1 MKFFQR
7 RGGVIAVVAV
17 LAIAAVA
24 VGLAT
29 TIGGAH
35 AGSTGDQLL
44 PSNKVIL
51 QSAKEVNLSKQTVRL
66 PLHRG
71 TFHGKTV
78 WYVITESSD
87 FGLAHDLNINFAPK
101 LANLAI
107 GCAKCVQ
114 QVTESVAP
122 NNKFGEGMVA
132 FEGAPDFTPTR
143 VLTPAANG
151 GAPPAVAKP
160 GAVGSADYSPFIR
173 IKGSSVIY
181 NAPIVATGDGP
192 FDVIHHTNTGDRVLA
207 VNPAGTI
214 RPGQFSEPTVD
225 ILFVRGFDA
234 GQRIFYISTESSDS
248 AAATLE
254 RATFV
259 PLLQKSAFVG
269 ADDFLGSGR
278 ERIFVFT
285 NGQSGATNDNAQGI
299 DHLIRDGH
307 ASQDASAGDTA
318 LIDALR
324 NGGDLLNTLGDFPS
338 LADPRHANAYSPLW
352 DAQFGEW
359 SKKAI
364 DGKLN
369 TRQTDENQI
378 LNLAATR
385 SDLLTGPGGA
395 PYGSVGFVINCPIIG
410 FQDEEPTNDLV
421 DLVPNAQG

>member
-1 MKFFQR
+1 MQVFK
-7 RGGVIAVVAV
+7 RGRAVIAVAV
-17 LAIAAVA
+17 LIIAAVI
-24 VGLAT
+24 VGLT
-29 TIGGAH
+29 TTGGSAR
-35 AGSTGDQLL
+35 AGGDELL
-44 PSNKVIL
+44 PTSNVIL
-51 QSAKEVNLSKQTVRL
+51 QSAKQVNLSNQTVRL

-78 WYVITESSD
+78 WYVITEASD
-87 FGLAHDLNINFAPK
+87 FGLAHDLNVNYAPK

-107 GCAKCVQ
+107 NCGRCVQ
-114 QVTESVAP
+114 QVTETVSP
-122 NNKFGEGMVA
+122 TNKFGEGTVA
-132 FEGAPDFTPTR
+132 FVGAPDFSPTR

-151 GAPPAVAKP
+151 GAPPATAKP
-160 GAVGSADYSPFIR
+160 GAVGSANYSPFIR

-192 FDVIHHTNTGDRVLA
+192 FDVVHHSNTGDRVLA
-207 VNPAGTI
+207 VNPAPKV
-214 RPGQFSEPTVD
+214 RAGQFSEPSVD

-234 GQRIFYISTESSDS
+234 GQQIFYISTESSDP

-285 NGQSGATNDNAQGI
+285 NGQSGQDNPNAQGI

-307 ASQDASAGDTA
+307 ASEDASLGNAA
-318 LIDALR
+318 LLNALR

-359 SKKAI
+359 SKLAI

-369 TRQTDENQI
+369 TRQMDENQI
-378 LNLAATR
+378 LNIAATR
-385 SDLLTGPGGA
+385 PDLLTGPMGA

-410 FQDEEPTNDLV
+410 FQDSEPTKDLV

>member
-1 MKFFQR
+1 MKVFQG
-7 RGGVIAVVAV
+7 RGRAVVAAV
-17 LAIAAVA
+17 VIAAAAVA

-29 TIGGAH
+29 NGSAR
-35 AGSTGDQLL
+35 AGSNGDELL
-44 PSNKVIL
+44 PTSNVIL
-51 QSAKEVNLSKQTVRL
+51 QSAKQVDLSNQTVRL

-78 WYVITESSD
+78 WYLITEASD
-87 FGLAHDLNINFAPK
+87 FGLAHDLNVNYAPK

-107 GCAKCVQ
+107 NCEKCVQ
-114 QVTESVAP
+114 QVTESVTP
-122 NNKFGEGMVA
+122 GNKFGEGTIA
-132 FEGAPDFTPTR
+132 FQGAPDFSPTR
-143 VLTPAANG
+143 VLTHAANG
-151 GAPPAVAKP
+151 GAPPAAAKP
-160 GAVGSADYSPFIR
+160 GAVGSARYSPFIR
-173 IKGSSVIY
+173 IKGSQVIY
-181 NAPIVATGDGP
+181 NAPIVATGDGS
-192 FDVIHHTNTGDRVLA
+192 FDVVHHTNTGDRVLA
-207 VNPAGTI
+207 VNPAAKVG
-214 RPGQFSEPTVD
+214 PGQFSEPTVD
-225 ILFVRGFDA
+225 ILFVRGFDS
-234 GQRIFYISTESSDS
+234 GQQIFYLSTDASDP

-259 PLLQKSAFVG
+259 PLLQQSAFVG

-285 NGQSGATNDNAQGI
+285 NGQSGATNPNAQGI

-307 ASQDASAGDTA
+307 ASEDASLGNTA

-324 NGGDLLNTLGDFPS
+324 NGGDLQNTLGDFPS

-359 SKKAI
+359 TKKAI
-364 DGKLN
+364 DQKLN
-369 TRQTDENQI
+369 TRQMDENQI

-385 SDLLTGPGGA
+385 PDLLTGPGGA

-410 FQDEEPTNDLV
+410 YQDNQPTKDRV

>member
-1 MKFFQR
+1 MKNMSR
-7 RGGVIAVVAV
+7 RSRMV
-17 LAIAAVA
+17 LFAAALTVGAIV

-29 TIGGAH
+29 TIGPARAGAK
-35 AGSTGDQLL
+35 GDELL
-44 PSNKVIL
+44 SSSKVIL

-87 FGLAHDLNINFAPK
+87 FGLAHDLNVNFAPK

-114 QVTESVAP
+114 EVTETVAAG
-122 NNKFGEGMVA
+122 NKFGEGTIA
-132 FEGAPDFTPTR
+132 FEGAPDFSPTR
-143 VLTPAANG
+143 VLTPSSGG
-151 GAPPAVAKP
+151 GAPPTVAKP
-160 GAVGSADYSPFIR
+160 GAVGSPDYSPFIR
-173 IKGSSVIY
+173 IKGSSVVY
-181 NAPIVATGDGP
+181 NAPIVASGEGP
-192 FDVIHHTNTGDRVLA
+192 FDVVHHTNTGDRVLA
-207 VNPAGTI
+207 VNAAAKVG
-214 RPGQFSEPTVD
+214 PGQFSEPTVD

-234 GQRIFYISTESSDS
+234 GQRIFYISTDASDP

-259 PLLQKSAFVG
+259 PLLQHSPLVG
-269 ADDFLGSGR
+269 VDDFLGSGR

-285 NGQSGATNDNAQGI
+285 NGQAGATNPNAQGI

-307 ASQDASAGDTA
+307 ASEDASAGNTA

-359 SKKAI
+359 SKKAV

-369 TRQTDENQI
+369 TRQTDENEI
-378 LNLAATR
+378 LNLVATR
-385 SDLLTGPGGA
+385 PDLVTGPGGA

-410 FQDEEPTNDLV
+410 FQDNEPTADRV
-421 DLVPNAQG
+421 ELVPNAQG

>member
-1 MKFFQR
+1 M
-7 RGGVIAVVAV
+7 AVAFAV
-17 LAIAAVA
+17 LAVAATA
-24 VGLAT
+24 IGLAIT
-29 TIGGAH
+29 GGSAR
-35 AGSTGDQLL
+35 AGSDGDQLL
-44 PSNKVIL
+44 ATSNVIL
-51 QSAKEVNLSKQTVRL
+51 QSAKQVDLSNQTVRL

-78 WYVITESSD
+78 WYVITEASD
-87 FGLAHDLNINFAPK
+87 FGLAHDLNVNYAPK

-107 GCAKCVQ
+107 NCEKCVQ
-114 QVTESVAP
+114 QVSESVATG
-122 NNKFGEGMVA
+122 NKFGEGTIA
-132 FEGAPDFTPTR
+132 FQGAPDFSPTR

-151 GAPPAVAKP
+151 GAPPAAAKP
-160 GAVGSADYSPFIR
+160 GAVGSARYSPFIR
-173 IKGSSVIY
+173 IKGSQVIY
-181 NAPIVATGDGP
+181 NAPIVATGNGP
-192 FDVIHHTNTGDRVLA
+192 FDVVHHTNTGDRVLA
-207 VNPAGTI
+207 VNPAAKVG
-214 RPGQFSEPTVD
+214 PGQFSEPTVD
-225 ILFVRGFDA
+225 ILFVRGFDS
-234 GQRIFYISTESSDS
+234 GQQIFYLSTEASDP

-259 PLLQKSAFVG
+259 PLLQQSAFVG

-285 NGQSGATNDNAQGI
+285 NGQSGATNPNAQGI

-307 ASQDASAGDTA
+307 ASQDASLANTA

-324 NGGDLLNTLGDFPS
+324 NGGDLQNTLGDFPS

-364 DGKLN
+364 DQKLN
-369 TRQTDENQI
+369 TRQMDENEI

-385 SDLLTGPGGA
+385 PDLLTGPMGA

-410 FQDEEPTNDLV
+410 FQTNEPTKDLV